1 MRLAGCRGAP
11 GLAPAEGG
19 RLGIAGARSGHSIG
33 HWGKAARRGVLLG
46 AVLCLALGAG
56 RPSAALDPYKAI
68 TQYGHVVWT
77 VEEGLPASSVLC
89 VQQTADGYLW
99 VGTMGGLGRFDG
111 VRFST
116 HDPITGTEYPS
127 TAILAMLRD
136 QEGGLWVA
144 PQLGGLLHYR
154 NGTFSRVSGPTFQ
167 ADEHVTAL
175 AENGRDH
182 LWIGTSK
189 GRLLSLGSGSYPEP
203 AVHSHVPIRAITV
216 DASGVLWAATEGGGL
231 LSVRGASVTALT
243 TADGLPSNFLSC
255 LWAAPDGA
263 LWVGTYGSG
272 LVRLWKGV
280 PTVYTTRDGLS
291 SDYVLCI
298 REDRQ
303 GNLWVGTYGGGLD
316 RFAPGGASRFTTK
329 EGLSNDI
336 VACLLEDAEGSLWV
350 GTFTA
355 LEQMRDTSVTNYGSQ
370 EGLPGDLAWC
380 TLEDRNG
387 GVWVGTSHGLAL
399 FRDGRFKV
407 FRKRDGLG
415 DNLVWSLYQDP
426 DGTLWIGSRGGLTRY
441 REGRFTTFTTRDGLS
456 NNRVLAITRDHRGAL
471 WVGTD
476 GGGLDRFQDG
486 RFSAYTTRDGLANNT
501 VIGLL
506 EDHEGRL
513 WIATRGRTS
522 ILEGGKLKSMDINGV
537 CFFEERPGVLWIGT
551 YWNGLARFQGGEF
564 RTCTRRQ
571 GLADDVIY
579 RILQDR
585 NGNFW
590 MGSSRGIFCVA
601 KSQVEALLA
610 GKIPAV
616 SCTTYGREDGLR
628 NAECVGGCQPAG
640 TVTRSGT
647 LWFPTMGGVAS
658 IEPGAQAGS
667 GKPPRVVLESV
678 AADGRPMDPEHPVR
692 LAPGTESVEFRF
704 TALTFLSPKRVRFRY
719 RLDGLDK
726 EWREVT
732 RRRSADYSRLPPGA
746 YTFRVKASAGDGVW
760 SQQGAQAE
768 VVMEPYFYQTGWF
781 YAIASLGLVLVGYGT
796 YLWRVDEL
804 KRRERRLV
812 ALVADRTRQ
821 LEQANAQLK
830 DQAGRLSAVNA
841 LLEGFSYQDA
851 LTGVAN
857 RRRLEEVLDSE
868 WRRATRAG
876 SSLALIVADIDH
888 FKDFNDAY
896 GHQRGDEWLC
906 SVARV
911 LSETLSRAGDFI
923 ARYGGEE
930 FVAVLAGAEIA
941 AAVAV
946 AEEMRKRVE
955 ALAMPHELAG
965 GSGLVTIS
973 LGVAAVVPGGGGTP
987 EELFRDADGAL
998 YSAKQR
1004 GRNRV
1009 EAATART
1016 PERSEPN
1023 G

>member
-1 MRLAGCRGAP
+1 MRLAGARGAP

-19 RLGIAGARSGHSIG
+19 RVGIAGGRSRHFIG
-33 HWGKAARRGVLLG
+33 HWRKVARCCAPLG

-56 RPSAALDPYKAI
+56 QPSAALDPDKAI

-116 HDPITGTEYPS
+116 HDPITGKEYPS

-144 PQLGGLLHYR
+144 PQVGGLLHYR
-154 NGTFSRVSGPTFQ
+154 NGLFSRVSGPTFQ
-167 ADEHVTAL
+167 GDEHVTAL
-175 AENGRDH
+175 AEGGRDH

-189 GRLLSLGSGSYPEP
+189 GRLLSLGSGSTTSYPEP
-203 AVHSHVPIRAITV
+203 AGHPPAPIRAIAV

-231 LSVRGASVTALT
+231 LRLRGRSVTALT
-243 TADGLPSNFLSC
+243 TADGLPSDFLSC
-255 LWAAPDGA
+255 LWTARDGA
-263 LWVGTYGSG
+263 LWVGTYGAG
-272 LVRLWKGV
+272 LVKLWRGN

-316 RFAPGGASRFTTK
+316 RLSPSGASRFTAK

-336 VACLLEDAEGSLWV
+336 VACLLEDAEGNLWV
-350 GTFTA
+350 GTFAA
-355 LEQMRDTSVTNYGSQ
+355 LEQMRDTSVTNYSSQ

-380 TLEDRNG
+380 TLEDRQG

-399 FRDGRFKV
+399 FRDGRFRV
-407 FRKRDGLG
+407 FTKRDGLG
-415 DNLVWSLYQDP
+415 DDLVWSLCQDT
-426 DGTLWIGSRGGLTRY
+426 DGTLWIGTRGGLTRY

-456 NNRVLAITRDHRGAL
+456 NNRVLAILRDRHGAL

-476 GGGLDRFQDG
+476 GGGLDRFLDG
-486 RFSAYTTRDGLANNT
+486 RFTAYTTRDGLANNT

-522 ILEGGKLKSMDINGV
+522 ILEGGKLKSMKINGI

-551 YWNGLARFQGGEF
+551 YWNGLARFEGGNF
-564 RTCTRRQ
+564 QSCTRRQ

-585 NGNFW
+585 KGNFW
-590 MGSSRGIFCVA
+590 MGSSRGIFRVA
-601 KSQVEALLA
+601 KSQVEAVLS
-610 GKIPAV
+610 GKSPTV

-628 NAECVGGCQPAG
+628 SAECAGGCQPAG

-647 LWFPTMGGVAS
+647 LWFPTMRGVAS
-658 IEPGAQAGS
+658 IDPGDEMDS
-667 GKPPRVVLESV
+667 GRPPRVVLESV
-678 AADGRPMDPEHPVR
+678 AADGTPLDPGRPVR

-704 TALTFLSPKRVRFRY
+704 TALAFVSPKRVRFRY

-726 EWREVT
+726 EWKEVT
-732 RRRSADYSRLPPGA
+732 RQRSADYSRLPPGV
-746 YTFRVKASAGDGVW
+746 YTFRVEASTSEGVW
-760 SQQGAQAE
+760 SQQGATVE
-768 VVMEPYFYQTGWF
+768 VEMEPYFYQTGWF
-781 YAIASLGLVLVGYGT
+781 YAIASLGLVLVGYAA
-796 YLWRVDEL
+796 YLWRVGEL

-876 SSLALIVADIDH
+876 SPLALVVADIDH

-896 GHQRGDEWLC
+896 GHQRGDECLC
-906 SVARV
+906 SVARI

-930 FVAVLAGAEIA
+930 FVAVLAGADLP

-946 AEEMRKRVE
+946 AEEMRRRVE
-955 ALAMPHELAG
+955 ALGMPHEFADG
-965 GSGLVTIS
+965 RGLVTIS
-973 LGVAAVVPGGGGTP
+973 LGVAAVVPGGRGTA

-1009 EAATART
+1009 EAAGVQGTD
-1016 PERSEPN
+1016 
-1023 G
+1023 

>member
-1 MRLAGCRGAP
+1 M
-11 GLAPAEGG
+11 
-19 RLGIAGARSGHSIG
+19 GIAGGRSRRFIG
-33 HWGKAARRGVLLG
+33 HGREAARRWALLG

-56 RPSAALDPYKAI
+56 QPSAALDPGKAI

-99 VGTMGGLGRFDG
+99 IGTMGGLGRFDG
-111 VRFST
+111 VRFAT
-116 HDPITGTEYPS
+116 RDPVTGVEYPS
-127 TAILAMLRD
+127 TGILAMLRD
-136 QEGGLWVA
+136 HEGGLWVA
-144 PQLGGLLHYR
+144 PQVGSLLHYEDGR
-154 NGTFSRVSGPTFQ
+154 FSRARGPELR

-175 AENGRDH
+175 AEGGPDL

-189 GRLLSLGSGSYPEP
+189 GRLLSLRDGSVTGDAEP
-203 AVHSHVPIRAITV
+203 TGLSDVPIRAITT
-216 DASGVLWAATEGGGL
+216 DASGVVWAATEGGGL
-231 LSVRGASVTALT
+231 LRVHGRSVTVLT
-243 TADGLPSNFLSC
+243 GADGLPSSFLSC
-255 LWAAPDGA
+255 LWAARDGS
-263 LWVGTYGSG
+263 LWVGTYGAG
-272 LVRLWKGV
+272 LVRLSGGKA
-280 PTVYTTRDGLS
+280 TVYTARDGLS
-291 SDYVLCI
+291 SDFILCI

-303 GNLWVGTYGGGLD
+303 GNLWIGTYGGGLD
-316 RFAPGGASRFTTK
+316 RFAPGRSSRFTTQ

-355 LEQMRDTSVTNYGSQ
+355 LEQMRDTSVTNYSSQ

-399 FRDGRFKV
+399 FRDGRFGV

-415 DNLVWSLYQDP
+415 DDLVWSLYQDP
-426 DGTLWIGSRGGLTRY
+426 DGTLWIGTRGGLTRY

-476 GGGLDRFQDG
+476 GGGLNRLLDG
-486 RFSAYTTRDGLANNT
+486 RFTAYTTRDGLANNT

-506 EDHEGRL
+506 EDHGGRL

-522 ILEGGKLKSMDINGV
+522 ILEGGRLKSMDINGL
-537 CFFEERPGVLWIGT
+537 CFLEERPGVLWIGT
-551 YWNGLARFQGGEF
+551 YWNGLTRFEGGKF

-579 RILQDR
+579 RVLQDR
-585 NGNFW
+585 KGNFW
-590 MGSSRGIFCVA
+590 MGSSRGIFRVA
-601 KSQVEALLA
+601 KSQVEAVLA

-616 SCTTYGREDGLR
+616 SCTAFGREDGLR
-628 NAECVGGCQPAG
+628 SAECVGGCQPAG

-647 LWFPTMGGVAS
+647 LWFPTMRGVAS
-658 IEPGAQAGS
+658 IESGAEVGI

-678 AADGRPMDPEHPVR
+678 AADGTPLDPGRPVR
-692 LAPGTESVEFRF
+692 LAPGTESVEFHF
-704 TALTFLSPKRVRFRY
+704 TALTFISPRRVRFRY

-726 EWREVT
+726 EWKEVT

-746 YTFRVKASAGDGVW
+746 YTFRVKASTSDGVW
-760 SQQGAQAE
+760 SQQGAKAE

-781 YAIASLGLVLVGYGT
+781 YAIASLSLVLVGYAA
-796 YLWRVDEL
+796 YLWRVGEL

-830 DQAGRLSAVNA
+830 DQAGRLSAVNT

-868 WRRATRAG
+868 WRRAIRTG
-876 SSLALIVADIDH
+876 NPLALVVVDIDH

-896 GHQRGDEWLC
+896 GHQRGDECLC
-906 SVARV
+906 SVARI

-930 FVAVLAGAEIA
+930 FVAVLAGTDLA

-946 AEEMRKRVE
+946 AEEMRLRVE
-955 ALAMPHELAG
+955 ALGMPHEFAG
-965 GSGLVTIS
+965 GRGLVTIS
-973 LGVAAVVPGGGGTP
+973 LGVAAVVPGGRGTP
-987 EELFRDADGAL
+987 EELFRAADGAL

-1009 EAATART
+1009 EAAKPRA
-1016 PERSEPN
+1016 PGRSEPD